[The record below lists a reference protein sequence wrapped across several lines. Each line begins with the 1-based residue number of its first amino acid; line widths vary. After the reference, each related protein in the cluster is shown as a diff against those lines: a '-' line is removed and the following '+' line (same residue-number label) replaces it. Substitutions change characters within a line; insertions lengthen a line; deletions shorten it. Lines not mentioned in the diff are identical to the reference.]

1 MKLQGYDSARAFT
14 QRIDEMIANQGSTT
28 ETLPATNRDEVASS
42 ELRSVNTRR
51 MLQPDVLD
59 RVRRQR

>member
-14 QRIDEMIANQGSTT
+14 QRIDEMIADQGSVTDS
-28 ETLPATNRDEVASS
+28 LPHSNSEEVASS
-42 ELRSVNTRR
+42 AIRSANTRQ
-51 MLQPDVLD
+51 MMQPGVLD